1 MSLSSRI
8 ESVRREGVN
17 VISAKD
23 GWVRESRHSPNPLR
37 RCQPPILPNRP
48 PTTGTRPPRLQ
59 HLGNTH
65 TVGETLTGDREH
77 GSFAVSCDYMRL
89 DSIQKAPVL
98 VDRGRAL
105 THIDV
110 FQPNTTSLGSYL
122 ELAVPPHAMKAHLI
136 SHSGPVPHLL
146 QSTPLPPL
154 AMSECRRYVCPM
166 VCGVGLS
173 EYAVSSLKRSR
184 GERGDSEHRRRPR
197 STGGSWR
204 ADTRVYVVII
214 LPIDGDRGSM
224 T

>member
-1 MSLSSRI
+1 M
-8 ESVRREGVN
+8 
-17 VISAKD
+17 
-23 GWVRESRHSPNPLR
+23 
-37 RCQPPILPNRP
+37 
-48 PTTGTRPPRLQ
+48 
-59 HLGNTH
+59 
-65 TVGETLTGDREH
+65 
-77 GSFAVSCDYMRL
+77 VSYDYMRL

-98 VDRGRAL
+98 VDRGRAS

-122 ELAVPPHAMKAHLI
+122 ELAAPLQVMKAHLI
-136 SHSGPVPHLL
+136 SHSGPVSHLL

-154 AMSECRRYVCPM
+154 AISPNADDLCPI

-184 GERGDSEHRRRPR
+184 GGRGMANTAEDPR